1 MCVWHIVFTGRAA
14 IKQQPGWNRQM
25 TMMNRLDARRQQMLI
40 DLQREMA
47 DLVESG
53 DMTAN
58 EANEWVNRAADRWAG
73 E

>member
-1 MCVWHIVFTGRAA
+1 
-14 IKQQPGWNRQM
+14 M
-25 TMMNRLDARRQQMLI
+25 TMIARFDARRTQMLL

-53 DMTAN
+53 DMTAD
-58 EANEWVNRAADRWAG
+58 EANEWVNRAADRWAA

>member
-1 MCVWHIVFTGRAA
+1 
-14 IKQQPGWNRQM
+14 M

-58 EANEWVNRAADRWAG
+58 EANEWVNRAADRWAQEG
-73 E
+73 

>member
-1 MCVWHIVFTGRAA
+1 
-14 IKQQPGWNRQM
+14 M
-25 TMMNRLDARRQQMLI
+25 TMISRLDARRQQMLI

-53 DMTAN
+53 DMTPN
-58 EANEWVNRAADRWAG
+58 QANEWVNLAADRWAG

>member
-1 MCVWHIVFTGRAA
+1 
-14 IKQQPGWNRQM
+14 M
-25 TMMNRLDARRQQMLI
+25 TMIDRLDARRAQMLH

-58 EANEWVNRAADRWAG
+58 EANEWVNRAADRWANEG
-73 E
+73 

>member
-1 MCVWHIVFTGRAA
+1 
-14 IKQQPGWNRQM
+14 M
-25 TMMNRLDARRQQMLI
+25 TMINRLDARRTQMLR
-40 DLQREMA
+40 DLQSEMA

-53 DMTAN
+53 DMTAD

>member
-1 MCVWHIVFTGRAA
+1 
-14 IKQQPGWNRQM
+14 M
-25 TMMNRLDARRQQMLI
+25 TMMSRLDARRQQMLI

-53 DMTAN
+53 DMTES
-58 EANEWVNRAADRWAG
+58 EANEWVNRVADRWAG

>member
-1 MCVWHIVFTGRAA
+1 MAHCLHRAGGNQA
-14 IKQQPGWNRQM
+14 AAGENRQM

>member
-1 MCVWHIVFTGRAA
+1 
-14 IKQQPGWNRQM
+14 M

-53 DMTAN
+53 DMTEN
-58 EANEWVNRAADRWAG
+58 EANAWVNSAADRWAG

>member
-1 MCVWHIVFTGRAA
+1 MFLPAQGNEALAGW
-14 IKQQPGWNRQM
+14 IKQM
-25 TMMNRLDARRQQMLI
+25 SMMNRLDARRQQMLI

>member
-1 MCVWHIVFTGRAA
+1 
-14 IKQQPGWNRQM
+14 M
-25 TMMNRLDARRQQMLI
+25 TMIARLDARRAQMLR

-53 DMTAN
+53 DMTDQ
-58 EANEWVNRAADRWAG
+58 EANEWVNRAADRWAA